1 MSKAKKIKFIV
12 GSTDV
17 CCSKLWQV
25 KFKRDDVY
33 VMSDSGKY
41 HKISLHASGVC
52 HSAVT
57 AEQMSR
63 FNMTPEQRTAVRWTV
78 LPDINEARVAFT
90 ILVAFSELRDQ
101 SARQTHED
109 SVLRIPTPPVST
121 AAVIH
126 FVKARTQ
133 GKPIFWNLAPGI
145 HLLHSEVLASGDTM
159 SIIYNY
165 TSAFNNLIQQC
176 KGKLSNIASNIQPPA
191 PLKLS
196 SGFVTAFDSDGN
208 PYYIELKL

>member
-1 MSKAKKIKFIV
+1 MGKAKKIKFIV
-12 GSTDV
+12 GSTDI
-17 CCSKLWQV
+17 CCSKLWRV

-33 VMSDSGKY
+33 IMSDSGKD

-52 HSAVT
+52 HTAIT

-63 FNMTPEQRTAVRWTV
+63 FNMTPEQRTAVRWSV

-101 SARQTHED
+101 SARRTHEND
-109 SVLRIPTPPVST
+109 VLRIPTPPVST

-126 FVKARTQ
+126 FVKTKSQ
-133 GKPIFWNLAPGI
+133 GKTIRLRLAPGI
-145 HLLHSEVLASGDTM
+145 HLLHSEMLASGDTM
-159 SIIYNY
+159 SIIYYY
-165 TSAFNNLIQQC
+165 TSAFNDLIQQC
-176 KGKLSNIASNIQPPA
+176 KEKLTGIASNVQPPA

-196 SGFVTAFDSDGN
+196 SGFITAFDSHGN
-208 PYYIELKL
+208 PYHIELKL